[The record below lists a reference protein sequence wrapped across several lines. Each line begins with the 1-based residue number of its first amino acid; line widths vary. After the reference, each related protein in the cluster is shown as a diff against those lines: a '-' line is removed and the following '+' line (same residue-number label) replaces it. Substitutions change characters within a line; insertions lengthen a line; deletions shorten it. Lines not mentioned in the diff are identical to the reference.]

1 MPAISPRARVSG
13 ALPHMQLRCP
23 APSTLG
29 DAGRWCPRAGW
40 RLTVPCPGPGASGVP
55 SAVSRAA
62 RSAASSAPPLAAPTL
77 SDCTAPIGNRDASGP
92 VTTSTVDRALWV
104 HVPGV
109 PPGTRAPTRPRG
121 SDPAAAEFACR
132 SAEPSPTIPG
142 LPQLSISSP
151 APGQEPPTGGV
162 PTTEGGQGHTAELL
176 QLAGDTASRPPEAG
190 CEFGSLPEDTWTADD
205 GDDGSA
211 LEQCLSGV
219 RRTRTAFTQFADGL
233 GSLKSSRTVGDENV
247 AVARRRQFALLHQLH
262 PGADLDAALVQRADE
277 ALRAS
282 SDALEAYG
290 ARVAKLER
298 QVAATNAITER
309 LARSR
314 TRDTE
319 QVADLSAR
327 LEAVAAERD
336 RLRVR
341 VQSAELRVHELE
353 RAVHIHSDAATR
365 DARAMLCSVL
375 TKTFVLPDSF
385 IMDGRAAALLEL
397 PDGTMPSPDHL
408 VLAAESLLRALAA
421 RVRRRTNVG
430 LVFEYGSPPPTWRF
444 EETAT
449 QRTV

>member
-1 MPAISPRARVSG
+1 M
-13 ALPHMQLRCP
+13 
-23 APSTLG
+23 
-29 DAGRWCPRAGW
+29 
-40 RLTVPCPGPGASGVP
+40 
-55 SAVSRAA
+55 
-62 RSAASSAPPLAAPTL
+62 
-77 SDCTAPIGNRDASGP
+77 
-92 VTTSTVDRALWV
+92 
-104 HVPGV
+104 
-109 PPGTRAPTRPRG
+109 
-121 SDPAAAEFACR
+121 
-132 SAEPSPTIPG
+132 
-142 LPQLSISSP
+142 
-151 APGQEPPTGGV
+151 
-162 PTTEGGQGHTAELL
+162 
-176 QLAGDTASRPPEAG
+176 
-190 CEFGSLPEDTWTADD
+190 
-205 GDDGSA
+205 
-211 LEQCLSGV
+211 
-219 RRTRTAFTQFADGL
+219 
-233 GSLKSSRTVGDENV
+233 
-247 AVARRRQFALLHQLH
+247 
-262 PGADLDAALVQRADE
+262 
-277 ALRAS
+277 
-282 SDALEAYG
+282 EAYG